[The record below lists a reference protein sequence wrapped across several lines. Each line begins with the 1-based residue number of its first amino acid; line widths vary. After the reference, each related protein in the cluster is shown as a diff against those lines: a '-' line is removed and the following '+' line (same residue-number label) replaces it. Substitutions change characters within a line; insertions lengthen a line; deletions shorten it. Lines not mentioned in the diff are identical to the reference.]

1 MSTSFSGDIQEEIDS
16 KKRKML
22 DKTGKPTAQITSHFK
37 MIPKMPKSPSALK
50 KSIYTTNAAQEELED
65 HNDPVYTGTMITY
78 LYLMVD
84 VPPDR
89 DYIGRYRIVLS
100 RLFSS
105 IKSADPNAVIIPYK
119 SLPDHVD
126 GLIHYS

>member
-1 MSTSFSGDIQEEIDS
+1 MSTLFSGDIQKEIDS

-22 DKTGKPTAQITSHFK
+22 NETGKPNAQITSHFK
-37 MIPKMPKSPSALK
+37 TIPKIPKSPSALK
-50 KSIYTTNAAQEELED
+50 KSTYTTNAAQEDLED
-65 HNDPVYTGTMITY
+65 HNNPVCIGTMITY
-78 LYLMVD
+78 LYLMVN

-105 IKSADPNAVIIPYK
+105 MKSADLNAVIISYE
-119 SLPDHVD
+119 SLPE
-126 GLIHYS
+126 

>member
-1 MSTSFSGDIQEEIDS
+1 MSASFSGDIQEEIDS

-22 DKTGKPTAQITSHFK
+22 DATDKHKAQITSHFK
-37 MIPKMPKSPSALK
+37 TIPKTPKSPSALK
-50 KSIYTTNAAQEELED
+50 KSTYTMNATQEELEEN
-65 HNDPVYTGTMITY
+65 NDPVCTGTMTTY

-89 DYIGRYRIVLS
+89 DYIGRYRMVLS

-105 IKSADPNAVIIPYK
+105 MKSTNLNAVIILYK
-119 SLPDHVD
+119 SLPD
-126 GLIHYS
+126 

>member
-16 KKRKML
+16 KKRKIL
-22 DKTGKPTAQITSHFK
+22 DATGKSKAQITSYFK
-37 MIPKMPKSPSALK
+37 TIPKMPKSPSALK
-50 KSIYTTNAAQEELED
+50 KSTYTMNATQEELED
-65 HNDPVYTGTMITY
+65 NNDLVCTGTMITY

-84 VPPDR
+84 VPLDK

-105 IKSADPNAVIIPYK
+105 MKSANPNAVIIPYE
-119 SLPDHVD
+119 SLPK
-126 GLIHYS
+126 